1 MKFLFALP
9 PAGAILIALMLA
21 PAPAVIAAPGQGPG
35 AQAFAACRACHTLE
49 AGGKSV
55 MGPNLRGLFGRQA
68 GTVAG
73 FNYSPALK
81 ASKIRWDDKTLDEY
95 LAAPTKKVPGT
106 RMVVKVADPARR
118 AALIAFLK
126 TETK

>member
-9 PAGAILIALMLA
+9 PAGAILVALMFA
-21 PAPAVIAAPGQGPG
+21 PSPEVIAAPAQGPG

-55 MGPNLRGLFGRQA
+55 MGPNLDGLFGRQA

-73 FNYSPALK
+73 FKYSPALK
-81 ASKIRWDDKTLDEY
+81 ASKIRWDEKSLDEY

>member
-9 PAGAILIALMLA
+9 PAGAILMAAMITPSPIAHA
-21 PAPAVIAAPGQGPG
+21 GPAQGPG
-35 AQAFAACRACHTLE
+35 AQAFAACKACHTVE

-55 MGPNLRGLFGRQA
+55 MGPNLHGLMGRQA
-68 GTVAG
+68 GSVAG

-81 ASKIRWDDKTLDEY
+81 ASKIRWDEKSLDEY
-95 LAAPTKKVPGT
+95 LAAPTRKVPGT

-118 AALIAFLK
+118 AALIAWLK
-126 TETK
+126 AETQ

>member
-9 PAGAILIALMLA
+9 LAGGILTAAMIAPSPTA
-21 PAPAVIAAPGQGPG
+21 HAGPQGAG
-35 AQAFAACRACHTLE
+35 AQAFAACKACHTLE

-55 MGPNLRGLFGRQA
+55 MGPNLHGLMGRQA
-68 GTVAG
+68 GSVAG

-81 ASKIRWDDKTLDEY
+81 ASNIRWTEKTLDEY

-118 AALIAFLK
+118 AALIAYLK
-126 TETK
+126 AETK